1 MPKRWDPVEVR
12 QNKQLVESINGK
24 HINNVVRNRIHYAKT
39 LTDEQLAINFINQL
53 IEDGQIKD
61 PEHTRLNRFEGD
73 VNKEDEF
80 RQKLKKYKQYFLNI
94 KFNTNSNNSDK
105 RYKILMEKLY
115 SNVLK
120 SNDLQQVERWLNGFE
135 DLIEERRA

>member
-53 IEDGQIKD
+53 IEDG
-61 PEHTRLNRFEGD
+61 
-73 VNKEDEF
+73 
-80 RQKLKKYKQYFLNI
+80 
-94 KFNTNSNNSDK
+94 
-105 RYKILMEKLY
+105 
-115 SNVLK
+115 
-120 SNDLQQVERWLNGFE
+120 
-135 DLIEERRA
+135 